1 MISSVSFGSETV
13 ESLVGKEPTYSAGKP
28 SAASRVYDDDR
39 FERSSGSAGK
49 TVGKVVIA
57 AAVVAGAL
65 ALLRG
70 KVQTFKDVDLTKTM
84 KDQEKFTG
92 KVKFAVAKAGEAVI
106 NAGKYVYKH
115 IPFIGK
121 KGEAAAKPEA

>member
-13 ESLVGKEPTYSAGKP
+13 ESLVGKEPTYTAGKP
-28 SAASRVYDDDR
+28 AAASRVYDDDR
-39 FERSSGSAGK
+39 FEKSSSSVGK
-49 TVGKVVIA
+49 TIGGIVIT

-106 NAGKYVYKH
+106 NAGKYVYNH
-115 IPFIGK
+115 IPFIGQ